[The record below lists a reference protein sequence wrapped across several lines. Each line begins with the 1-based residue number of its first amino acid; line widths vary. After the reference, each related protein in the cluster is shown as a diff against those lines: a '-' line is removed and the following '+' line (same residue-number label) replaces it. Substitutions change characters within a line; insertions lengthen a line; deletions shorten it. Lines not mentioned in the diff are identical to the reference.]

1 MSFTFVMVSRATLW
15 RQLLRD
21 KIESDL
27 SARCLADCEHLDEL
41 RADLEAVDLA
51 IIDADDGIGHATALV
66 HTLAPARCIRYCCF
80 VTSTRGSFLAHHLHQ
95 EEKLRGIVHSADT
108 IAEVLR
114 SIGDIANGA
123 QRLSRHV
130 DQRERRYF
138 GALLS
143 PRETE
148 LAEAFVYGSSNEVLA
163 ARFGLSPET
172 VRTHRRNLFRKLD
185 AHQQTD
191 LIRFA
196 LGSGLVATREFVSW
210 GRPP

>member
-27 SARCLADCEHLDEL
+27 SARCLADCGHFDEL
-41 RADLEAVDLA
+41 RVDLESVDLA
-51 IIDADDGIGHATALV
+51 IFDADDGIGPAIALGHALT
-66 HTLAPARCIRYCCF
+66 PARSIRHCCF
-80 VTSTRGSFLAHHLHQ
+80 LTSTRGSFLAYHLFQ
-95 EEKLRGIVHSADT
+95 DEKLRGIVHTADT
-108 IAEVLR
+108 VAEVLR
-114 SIGDIANGA
+114 AIGDIANGA
-123 QRLSRHV
+123 HRLSSRI

-148 LAEAFVYGSSNEVLA
+148 LAEAFAYGASNEVLA

-185 AHQQTD
+185 AHNQTD

-196 LGSGLVATREFVSW
+196 LGSGLVATREFVDG
-210 GRPP
+210 GRHP